1 MRPKTMFTT
10 MVSMKMIASII
21 SQQSLI
27 CGTGFIIGQLFRKKC
42 NRKSFWTHQYSTA
55 VADTYGGGGG
65 GQLPQKCQICTMQ
78 QM

>member
-1 MRPKTMFTT
+1 MLAIMAFYENDCKHCFTI
-10 MVSMKMIASII
+10 VPNNGADF
-21 SQQSLI
+21 
-27 CGTGFIIGQLFRKKC
+27 FIIGQYFKKQY